1 MNHTDTAALPGS
13 NFASPHTQK
22 VETAPSQASR
32 ANKETKSQIQNMGT
46 FIGQLTQFLQ
56 CHWVGVNLEGA
67 EVNRE
72 WLALG

>member
-22 VETAPSQASR
+22 IETASSQAPR

-46 FIGQLTQFLQ
+46 FLDS
-56 CHWVGVNLEGA
+56 
-67 EVNRE
+67 
-72 WLALG
+72 